1 MPGNAHTLRLQGYCD
16 GQARR
21 LEQQR
26 RDRALS
32 PTAPKTRQAAGRME
46 GWPLASSSREPSGG
60 PMKPWRMAGRHLD
73 VEPARSAFV
82 TRTRSSVRTTTIG
95 RLDVRMT
102 HQLLHGPD
110 IHSTLE
116 HVRGQPSPE
125 LVGVGSNASPSL

>member
-1 MPGNAHTLRLQGYCD
+1 MPGNAHILRLQGYCD

-32 PTAPKTRQAAGRME
+32 PTAPKTRQAARRVE

-73 VEPARSAFV
+73 VEPRYAASGETPAGVSGRGQRSAHL
-82 TRTRSSVRTTTIG
+82 I
-95 RLDVRMT
+95 L
-102 HQLLHGPD
+102 
-110 IHSTLE
+110 
-116 HVRGQPSPE
+116 
-125 LVGVGSNASPSL
+125 